1 MFLFDLRLVKSF
13 GGSGLWSFPQ
23 VCFCL
28 CIDWKKRFRRKE
40 KNNEI
45 VENYVVKIHHFLF
58 LHPSLNI
65 LTAKTYILEG
75 ETLPNFHDSFSQ
87 FVFSV
92 LWSSWSSVMMPSQ
105 PLMLNHN
112 DLICLHNNVLTIKIW
127 INLFFRFLLSR
138 TVLKISTDRK

>member
-1 MFLFDLRLVKSF
+1 LADRACDRSLKFVSVSALT
-13 GGSGLWSFPQ
+13 G
-23 VCFCL
+23 
-28 CIDWKKRFRRKE
+28 KKRFRRKE

-92 LWSSWSSVMMPSQ
+92 L
-105 PLMLNHN
+105 
-112 DLICLHNNVLTIKIW
+112 
-127 INLFFRFLLSR
+127 
-138 TVLKISTDRK
+138 